1 MRRTVAPAPLDA
13 LDLLTLQRRWMAD
26 LDAPPAEAERFRGV
40 RIIQAAASGRWGLLA
55 GSQLP
60 PLTLARIT
68 ALLDEAAP
76 GSFPRDSLVDA
87 VRPAVADGGA
97 PRFEGLQVHV
107 FETIPPA
114 PAPSPGTT
122 VVTSAEVAPSMGSL
136 PRPASWERDEW
147 GALLAG
153 DLGPWAAVIDDERV
167 LALCHTPKPVLPV
180 AAECGVWTEPSHRS
194 RGLAT
199 VATAAW
205 AHLVAGQAQHLFYSH
220 HWRNEASA
228 GVARRLGLRHVGSE
242 WLLSAEPWPEGDAW
256 GEALLDHHRGRWT
269 SIPELEVHGGGAGD
283 AMHPEWF
290 FRGVEGWEAWERELL
305 ADAVSSPALDLGA
318 GAGRA
323 SLWLQQRGVVV
334 TALDS
339 SAGAVEVCRE
349 RGVADARLGD
359 VTDPPTDKPWR
370 LFLLLCG
377 NLGLGGSPAGTRRLL
392 QRLAEISAPDAL
404 LAGDTVDAGP
414 PEIGLRLRY
423 GGMAT
428 PWWRQHNI
436 PVRDVASL
444 VDGTGWVLERHVQA
458 LPDHAVLLRRS
469 P

>member
-1 MRRTVAPAPLDA
+1 MASARPDPLE
-13 LDLLTLQRRWMAD
+13 LLTLQRRWMSD

-40 RIIQAAASGRWGLLA
+40 RIIQAADSGRCGLLA
-55 GSQLP
+55 GSRLP
-60 PLTLARIT
+60 GGMLARIA
-68 ALLDEAAP
+68 ALLAEAPP
-76 GSFPRDSLVDA
+76 GSLPREDVVDA
-87 VRPAVADGGA
+87 VRPAVADGGV

-107 FETIPPA
+107 FETVPPPPA
-114 PAPSPGTT
+114 PPPGTT
-122 VVTSAEVAPSMGSL
+122 VVTSAEVAPSVRSL

-153 DLGPWAAVIDDERV
+153 DLGPWAAVADDERV

-180 AAECGVWTEPSHRS
+180 AAECGVWTEPGHRG

-205 AHLVAGQAQHLFYSH
+205 ARLLAGEAQHLFYSH

-228 GVARRLGLRHVGSE
+228 GVAGRLGLRHVGSE
-242 WLLSAEPWPEGDAW
+242 WMVSAEPWAEGDAW
-256 GEALLDHHRGRWT
+256 GEALVDHHRGRWT
-269 SIPELEVHGGGAGD
+269 PLPELEVRGGGAGD

-290 FRGVEGWEAWERELL
+290 FRGADEWYGWERSLL
-305 ADAVSSPALDLGA
+305 AEALRSPALDLGA

-323 SLWLQQRGVVV
+323 SLWLQQQGVDV
-334 TALDS
+334 TAIDS

-392 QRLAEISAPDAL
+392 QRLAEISVPDAL
-404 LAGDTVDAGP
+404 LVGDTVDAGP
-414 PEIGLRLRY
+414 PELSLRIRY
-423 GGMAT
+423 GGTAT

-436 PVRDVASL
+436 PVRDVSSL
-444 VDGTGWVLERHVQA
+444 VDGTGWILERHVQA